1 MVVSGVLHAA
11 VTQSGEPES
20 AMKRSFLRIV
30 RCSLPLLA
38 TCFCAA
44 QTIHL
49 PSSKLILPPV
59 PGSPRALN
67 SLPMTAAWS
76 PDHRYLALVN
86 AGYGTVESNY
96 EQSIAIL
103 DTVTG
108 RLTDFPDA
116 RTAVRAPQSMYSGIA
131 FSQDGRSLY
140 VSFDSLTA
148 PNGVPLEETGHPRP
162 RQGTPPTATGNGV
175 AVYRFTPGAEHA
187 APALTP
193 ERFIHI
199 PLRTLTANQLQHH
212 GELELSQN
220 QAIPAPAGLAVVPGH
235 EEKLLVADEF
245 SDDAVL
251 LDAKTGELLTRFDLA
266 AGPVIP
272 STYPVAVIAGPR
284 GRRAWVSLWNGS
296 AVAELDLRKGKV
308 VQRLPLLPPARDVDP
323 SSHPVDMAL
332 SPDRKM
338 LYVALANRDALAAV
352 RLAGHHMRL
361 EGFYDT
367 RLPGQTYFGAMPDA
381 VAVSPDGHTLF
392 AANSGS
398 DAVALFDLGK
408 HLRPHIFG
416 KPLGFI
422 PTEWYPTAIAVG
434 PARLFV
440 ATAKGKGT
448 GPNAAPQPIAAN
460 PAPSIRRTAHRPH
473 TYIATMLHGSLAS
486 IDLARARA
494 NLPKLTTEVM
504 QSNLMN
510 AAQQTVPFQNGGDGG
525 VPGEPVRRG
534 ADPIK
539 HVIYIIKENRTYDQI
554 LGDLGAGNGDPS
566 LTMYGE
572 NITPNEHA
580 LARRFGVL
588 DNFYDSGEVSG
599 DGHVWSTAAINSDYL
614 ERTWQIDYRGGERPY
629 DFEGVVEEG
638 YPLLENI
645 PDVNEPESGYIWT
658 DLARHNISY
667 FHFAEYISTQYCN
680 AAEMRPKHMLP
691 QQSGTPEGSHD
702 CSHPYIHFGDPIPA
716 RWGGGVSHYP
726 WNIPFIYKDVATK
739 PALVGHFDPNYPD
752 FGLNFPDQLRVNEFL
767 NYFHRWTA
775 GLKAGHD
782 TMPAFVMLRLP
793 NDHTAGTRPGWPTPE
808 ASVADNDLAVGR
820 VADVVSHSPYWDSTA
835 IFILEDDAQDGADH
849 VDAHR
854 SLCLVISKY
863 APHRATPFVDSHFYT
878 TVSTVHTILTLLG
891 APPMNNNDALAPLES
906 PEFSGSGDQPPYNA
920 DYRNEKNGLIYRAN
934 TPKAYGAK
942 ESARMDFT
950 HEDRA
955 PAGELNVILWKDAMG
970 NKPVPYLL
978 LHPFAP
984 RGGKSAKDDDGDG
997 D

>member
-1 MVVSGVLHAA
+1 
-11 VTQSGEPES
+11 
-20 AMKRSFLRIV
+20 MKSPILRIV

-38 TCFCAA
+38 AAVSAA

-49 PSSKLILPPV
+49 PSSKEILPPV

-86 AGYGTVESNY
+86 AGYGTAESNY
-96 EQSIAIL
+96 EQSVAIL

-108 RLTDFPDA
+108 RLTDFPDP
-116 RTAVRAPQSMYSGIA
+116 RTGVRAPQSMYSGIA
-131 FSQDGRSLY
+131 FSPDGRHLF

-148 PNGVPLEETGHPRP
+148 PDGVPLQESGHAAPHRSNQP
-162 RQGTPPTATGNGV
+162 QATGNGV
-175 AVYRFTPGAEHA
+175 AVYGFAPGSEDS
-187 APALTP
+187 PPSLTP
-193 ERFIHI
+193 ERLIHI
-199 PLRTLTANQLQHH
+199 PLRRLMGDQIQHH
-212 GELELSQN
+212 GEFELPKN
-220 QAIPAPAGLAVVPGH
+220 EAIPAPAGLAVVPGK
-235 EEKLLVADEF
+235 EERLLVADEF
-245 SDDAVL
+245 SDDAAL
-251 LDAKTGELLTRFDLA
+251 LDAATGKLLTRFDLS

-272 STYPVAVIAGPR
+272 STYPVAVVVGRR

-296 AVAELDLRKGKV
+296 AVAELDLRRGKV
-308 VQRLPLLPPARDVDP
+308 VQRLPLLPPTQNVDP
-323 SSHPVDMAL
+323 SSHPVAMAL
-332 SPDRKM
+332 SPDRRT
-338 LYVALANRDALAAV
+338 LYVALANRDAVAAV
-352 RLAGHHMRL
+352 RIAGHRMRL
-361 EGFYDT
+361 DGFYDT

-398 DAVALFDLGK
+398 DAVAVFDLDK
-408 HLRPHIFG
+408 RLRPHIFG

-422 PTEWYPTAIAVG
+422 PTEWYPTAIAAG

-448 GPNAAPQPIAAN
+448 GPNVAPQPIAAN
-460 PAPSIRRTAHRPH
+460 PAPSVGRAVRRPH

-486 IDLARARA
+486 IDLPQARAQ
-494 NLPKLTTEVM
+494 LPKLTAEVM

-510 AAQQTVPFQNGGDGG
+510 AAQQTVPF
-525 VPGEPVRRG
+525 RSG
-534 ADPIK
+534 ANPIR

-580 LARRFGVL
+580 LARQFGVL

-614 ERTWQIDYRGGERPY
+614 ERTWQVNYRGGERPY

-638 YPLLENI
+638 FPLLEHI
-645 PDVNEPESGYIWT
+645 PDVDEPESGYIWT

-680 AAEMRPKHMLP
+680 ATGAASQAMLP
-691 QQSGTPEGSHD
+691 QQGGTPEGVHD
-702 CSHPYIHFGDPIPA
+702 CSHPYIHHGDPIPA
-716 RWGGGVSHYP
+716 RYGGGVSRYP

-739 PALVGHFDPNYPD
+739 PALVGHFDPDYPD
-752 FGLNFPDQLRVNEFL
+752 FGLDFPDQLRVNEFL
-767 NYFHRWTA
+767 NYFRRWTTD
-775 GLKAGHD
+775 LSAGHD

-820 VADVVSHSPYWDSTA
+820 VADLVSHSAYWDSTA

-854 SLCLVISKY
+854 SVCLVISKY
-863 APHRATPFVDSHFYT
+863 APHRNSPGAAPYVDSRFYT

-906 PEFSGSGDQPPYNA
+906 PEFSGAGDQPPYTA
-920 DYRNEKNGLIYRAN
+920 DYRNEKNGLIYQAN
-934 TPKAYGAK
+934 TPRSPGAK

-955 PAGELNVILWKDAMG
+955 PAGELNLILWKEAMG
-970 NKPVPYLL
+970 DKPVPYLL

-984 RGGKSAKDDDGDG
+984 RGDKSAKDDDDG